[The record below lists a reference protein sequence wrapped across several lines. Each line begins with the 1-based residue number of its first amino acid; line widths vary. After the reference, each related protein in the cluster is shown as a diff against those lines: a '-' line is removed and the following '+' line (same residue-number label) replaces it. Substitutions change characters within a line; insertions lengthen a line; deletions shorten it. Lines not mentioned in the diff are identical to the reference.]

1 MIDQETVEMLR
12 KMRMTAMADELSHQ
26 LQDSTFNELGF
37 EERLGLMV
45 TAEWNRRQTNTVQR
59 LIKNAN
65 FSAPAA
71 AVEEIEYYEDRK
83 LDKAQILRLS
93 SCKFVDEGHH
103 IILEGASGNGK
114 TYIACALGN
123 AACRRFK
130 KVRYIRMPELL
141 DELNIARSGGELK
154 KCLSS
159 YKKVDLLILDEWLI
173 RPLTPQESYDLLEI
187 VETRCQRSMIFCTQY
202 STDGWYTRIDSNPE
216 SASPVSDAIMDR
228 IIHNSYVIMV
238 EGRISMRERY
248 GLKATQS

>member
-103 IILEGASGNGK
+103 IIQVGGQAS
-114 TYIACALGN
+114 
-123 AACRRFK
+123 
-130 KVRYIRMPELL
+130 
-141 DELNIARSGGELK
+141 
-154 KCLSS
+154 
-159 YKKVDLLILDEWLI
+159 
-173 RPLTPQESYDLLEI
+173 
-187 VETRCQRSMIFCTQY
+187 
-202 STDGWYTRIDSNPE
+202 
-216 SASPVSDAIMDR
+216 
-228 IIHNSYVIMV
+228 
-238 EGRISMRERY
+238 
-248 GLKATQS
+248 

>member
-93 SCKFVDEGHH
+93 SCKFVDE
-103 IILEGASGNGK
+103 
-114 TYIACALGN
+114 
-123 AACRRFK
+123 
-130 KVRYIRMPELL
+130 
-141 DELNIARSGGELK
+141 
-154 KCLSS
+154 
-159 YKKVDLLILDEWLI
+159 
-173 RPLTPQESYDLLEI
+173 
-187 VETRCQRSMIFCTQY
+187 
-202 STDGWYTRIDSNPE
+202 
-216 SASPVSDAIMDR
+216 
-228 IIHNSYVIMV
+228 
-238 EGRISMRERY
+238 
-248 GLKATQS
+248 

>member
-154 KCLSS
+154 KCLSY
-159 YKKVDLLILDEWLI
+159 YK
-173 RPLTPQESYDLLEI
+173 R
-187 VETRCQRSMIFCTQY
+187 
-202 STDGWYTRIDSNPE
+202 
-216 SASPVSDAIMDR
+216 
-228 IIHNSYVIMV
+228 
-238 EGRISMRERY
+238 
-248 GLKATQS
+248 